1 MDELMKYID
10 EFVKERDWDQFHS
23 CNNLAK
29 SVVLEA
35 NELMEHFQFSAEG
48 DGDEQG
54 LKDELADVMT
64 YCLMMCLKKDYDPVE
79 IIYEKMAK
87 NAAKYPVD
95 KAKGSNKKYNQL

>member
-1 MDELMKYID
+1 MDELLNYID
-10 EFVKERDWDQFHS
+10 AFVKERDWEQFHS

-35 NELMEHFQFSAEG
+35 NELLEHFQFSKDG

-64 YCLMMCLKKDYDPVE
+64 YCLMMCLKKGLDPVE
-79 IIYEKMAK
+79 IIYEKMAR
-87 NAAKYPVD
+87 NAEKYPVE
-95 KAKGSNKKYNQL
+95 KARGSNKKYNKL